1 MSGTTGRVFA
11 LEGMPPSAKL
21 VYRVLLYNGPMT
33 HKELREET
41 GLGPRTLR
49 FALSKLKN
57 SDVVVERIRL
67 EDARQKV
74 VHIRRLGELL

>member
-1 MSGTTGRVFA
+1 MS
-11 LEGMPPSAKL
+11 
-21 VYRVLLYNGPMT
+21 
-33 HKELREET
+33 HKELRKET

-57 SDVVVERIRL
+57 SDVVVEMIKL

-74 VHIRRLGELL
+74 VYIRRLGELL

>member
-1 MSGTTGRVFA
+1 MSETTRRVFA

-21 VYRVLLYNGPMT
+21 VYRVLEYNGPMS
-33 HKELREET
+33 HKELRIET

-57 SDVVVERIRL
+57 ENVVLERINL
-67 EDARQKV
+67 LDARQKV
-74 VHIRRLGELL
+74 VYIRKL

>member
-1 MSGTTGRVFA
+1 M
-11 LEGMPPSAKL
+11 
-21 VYRVLLYNGPMT
+21 
-33 HKELREET
+33 
-41 GLGPRTLR
+41 GPRTLR